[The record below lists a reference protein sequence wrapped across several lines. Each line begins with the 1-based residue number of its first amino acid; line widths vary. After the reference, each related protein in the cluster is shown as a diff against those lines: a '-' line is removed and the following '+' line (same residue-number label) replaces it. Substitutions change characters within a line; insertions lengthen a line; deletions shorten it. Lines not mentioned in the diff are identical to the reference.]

1 MNNQGLESKPFSQL
15 ITDERLRSRISHLVG
30 LAKEKRTET
39 QFEVSKWTGISLT
52 KIKEIEKG
60 TCKDFNSV
68 NDYINYF
75 GISLI

>member
-15 ITDERLRSRISHLVG
+15 ITDERLRIRISYLVG
-30 LAKEKRTET
+30 LAKEKRKET
-39 QFEVSKWTGISLT
+39 QKEVSKWTGISLT

>member
-15 ITDERLRSRISHLVG
+15 ITDERLRLRISYLVG
-30 LAKEKRTET
+30 LAKEKRKET
-39 QFEVSKWTGISLT
+39 QKEVSKWTGISLT

>member
-15 ITDERLRSRISHLVG
+15 ITDERLRIRISYLVG
-30 LAKEKRTET
+30 LAKEKRKET
-39 QFEVSKWTGISLT
+39 QKEVSKWTGISLT

-75 GISLI
+75 GISLT